1 MFVLQKRI
9 GTDCHANTEADH
21 YNPLFFTPQAT
32 KIGNCGMCEPTT
44 ITAV

>member
-9 GTDCHANTEADH
+9 GTDCRANTEADH
-21 YNPLFFTPQAT
+21 YNPQFFTPQAT
-32 KIGNCGMCEPTT
+32 TFRNCGMCGFAT